1 MDIAKKILIF
11 IGLSILNLGLIALGY
26 YFYINLVKPTTDYVA
41 SPDYFQEIIAVV
53 LLMIGLPLLTLK
65 PFKLF
70 RSISIGFMALFIPA
84 FIYAVYFINNIGSTG
99 SYHRLY
105 PIESKTKMQNDIILE
120 VYIYEKSNTVTYAI
134 NDEPCNKLDSI
145 QIKIKEGLLGMQ
157 IITHD
162 ISLTKK
168 PDCGG

>member
-26 YFYINLVKPTTDYVA
+26 YFYIKMVRPDTVYVA

-70 RSISIGFMALFIPA
+70 RSVSIGFMAVFIPA
-84 FIYAVYFINNIGSTG
+84 FIYAIYFVNNIGSTG

-105 PIESKTKMQNDIILE
+105 PIESKTKMQNDILIE
-120 VYIYEKSNTVTYAI
+120 VYIYEKSNTVTFEV
-134 NDEPCNKLDSI
+134 NDDKCNKLDSI

-162 ISLTKK
+162 ISLAKK
-168 PDCGG
+168 PDC